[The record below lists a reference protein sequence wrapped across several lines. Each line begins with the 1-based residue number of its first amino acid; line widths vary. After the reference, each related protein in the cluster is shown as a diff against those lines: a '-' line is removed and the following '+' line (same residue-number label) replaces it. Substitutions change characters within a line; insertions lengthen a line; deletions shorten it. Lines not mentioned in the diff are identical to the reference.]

1 MPPKRHSRRRFGRSG
16 AERNHIQ
23 VVFAAITEQDL
34 ADMGFVVGQKILLQ
48 RVISHLHQ
56 DNIEDPPSRKP
67 LRSEAPDPV
76 PGFDLQQELS
86 NKDNAKDNDVV
97 KPISASS
104 SGTTDTTSPPESKP
118 LLPSDFIYGADGKQL
133 KPLQLSYAQFVDANF
148 IRINAPFLRSL
159 NARTHAEAP
168 NDGVLLSVLKSCYQP
183 HTLSLRPLN
192 FFLTA

>member
-1 MPPKRHSRRRFGRSG
+1 MR
-16 AERNHIQ
+16 
-23 VVFAAITEQDL
+23 
-34 ADMGFVVGQKILLQ
+34 FVVGQKILLQ

-56 DNIEDPPSRKP
+56 DNIEDPPASKP

-97 KPISASS
+97 KPTSASS
-104 SGTTDTTSPPESKP
+104 SGTTDTTSPPEGKP

-133 KPLQLSYAQFVDANF
+133 KSLQLSYAQFVHANF

-159 NARTHAEAP
+159 SARTHAEAT
-168 NDGVLLSVLKSCYQP
+168 NDGVLLSVLKSRYQP
-183 HTLSLRPLN
+183 RTLSLRPLK